1 MTSTNLLFFTTR
13 KTNGY
18 CIGFHERV
26 EKLEY
31 HLFLFFT
38 SKMNG
43 YFMDYEKWSEAV
55 QLVAATKYRSS
66 TGHDWDQTESI
77 W

>member
-1 MTSTNLLFFTTR
+1 
-13 KTNGY
+13 
-18 CIGFHERV
+18 
-26 EKLEY
+26 
-31 HLFLFFT
+31 
-38 SKMNG
+38 MNG